1 MPWEKKKAPLLL
13 YTPPVFL
20 LMCFDGFLAR
30 KLLSC
35 AKPFS
40 SASAPTKIPPAER
53 RHEKFAVAI

>member
-1 MPWEKKKAPLLL
+1 MGEKEGPLIIVHSSRIPFNVL
-13 YTPPVFL
+13 
-20 LMCFDGFLAR
+20 DGCLAR

-40 SASAPTKIPPAER
+40 STSAPTKIPPAER